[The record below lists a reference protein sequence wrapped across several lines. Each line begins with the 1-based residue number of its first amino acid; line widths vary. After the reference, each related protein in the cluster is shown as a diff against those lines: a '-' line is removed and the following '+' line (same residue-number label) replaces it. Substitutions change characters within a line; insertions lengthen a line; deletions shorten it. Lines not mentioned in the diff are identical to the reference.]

1 MSVSE
6 PDASLIEAFQDYIEG
21 AVAADDRYGAMSR
34 CDGEGGS
41 IFASR
46 FEAGRSCW
54 FEVAVHLDVPRLT
67 VGFLTSDASI
77 VREIEQA
84 VEDTDGTMQRYVA
97 EGFCE
102 AGLDWSDPTVEQ
114 IGDTG
119 AFTYFVTPVDL
130 DELGDLSLND
140 IRGKAVRMLEGYMI
154 AFGPAIELAEDEE
167 E

>member
-1 MSVSE
+1 MAMSE
-6 PDASLIEAFQDYIEG
+6 PDAILIEAFQEYVEG
-21 AVAADDRYGAMSR
+21 AVEADDRYGAMSR

-41 IFASR
+41 IVASR

-67 VGFLTSDASI
+67 VGFLTSDASM

-84 VEDTDGTMQRYVA
+84 IEDSDGTIQGYVA

-102 AGLDWSDPTVEQ
+102 AGLDWPDPKVEQ
-114 IGDTG
+114 IGEAG

-130 DELGDLSLND
+130 DELADLTLNEV
-140 IRGKAVRMLEGYMI
+140 RGKTVRMLEGYMI
-154 AFGPAIELAEDEE
+154 AFGPVIELAAEE